1 MAHKTAKQL
10 MTYEIDDTSWK
21 TLFWSLMEALED
33 NDDLIDLYEVFE
45 QAGAELDADE
55 GDE

>member
-1 MAHKTAKQL
+1 MKIK
-10 MTYEIDDTSWK
+10 IDDTSWK

-33 NDDLIDLYEVFE
+33 NEDLIDLYEVFE

-55 GDE
+55 EDE